1 MQSIPSFLKDKVL
14 FVTGATGFVG
24 KAVVVQVL
32 RHCPEVKRIY
42 IPARER
48 KLKSGGVQSAET
60 RLDQV
65 IASSAFEGLRA
76 EWGDTFDAR
85 VREKLQVV
93 SWRGLEYEWLGIED
107 ETRRTLQS
115 EVDIVI
121 SSAATVVFDEPVDM
135 ALRQNAIGLKRVLE
149 FAKGCEDASFVYVST
164 AYVNGQM
171 TGRIP
176 EALIPPDTSIA
187 HQLGN
192 GAAPHYDLDEQIAEI
207 EAFTKRVHQEAET
220 PAQQAEFDRVLN
232 RQNRGKRVTEHRL
245 EHQRDA
251 LKDRWIQSRLVREG
265 LRRGRHHGWNDA
277 YTMTKAMGEQLI
289 QKERGDMPV
298 AIVRPSII
306 ESSLRDPEPGWLEGL
321 KVADPLIAH
330 FSKGRLS
337 DFPADPRVVLDVI
350 PVDIVANAI
359 LSVLPRIRES
369 QEIKVYHVGTGARNP
384 IRFGEI
390 FDYVYDYY
398 RANPVLDRDGNP
410 INVSRWRF
418 PTVSRFERWCR
429 LRYQMPMSLT
439 RWLLDRLPESSR
451 TNRMVRNVTR
461 GEATLE
467 RVLALCE
474 IYAPY
479 TFLDCQFETSNLE
492 QVHREMHPDDQARF
506 STDVSD
512 IDWRS
517 YVQDTHIPGLHRH
530 VLKSELASTD
540 ARSGG

>member
-1 MQSIPSFLKDKVL
+1 MQSIPEYLKDKVL

-32 RHCPEVKRIY
+32 RHVPEIKRIY

-48 KLKSGGVQSAET
+48 KLKSGGVQSADS

-65 IASSAFEGLRA
+65 IASSVFDVLRKS
-76 EWGDTFDAR
+76 WGDAFDTR
-85 VREKLQVV
+85 VREKLKVV
-93 SWRGLEYEWLGIED
+93 AWKGLEYDGLGIED
-107 ETRRTLQS
+107 ATRRQLQD
-115 EVDIVI
+115 EVDVVI
-121 SSAATVVFDEPVDM
+121 SSAATVVFDEPIDM
-135 ALRQNAIGLKRVLE
+135 ALHQNAIGLTRVLD
-149 FAKGCEDASFVYVST
+149 FAKGCKDASFVYVST

-187 HQLGN
+187 QQMAN
-192 GAAPHYDLDEQIAEI
+192 GYAPRYDLDEQIEEI
-207 EAFTKRVHQEAET
+207 EAFTARVREEVET
-220 PAQQAEFDRVLN
+220 PARLAEFEEQLS

-245 EHQRDA
+245 QHQLDA
-251 LKDRWIQSRLVREG
+251 LKERWVQGRLVREG

-289 QKERGDMPV
+289 QKQRGNLPV

-359 LSVLPRIRES
+359 LSVLPRIREKS
-369 QEIKVYHVGTGARNP
+369 EIEVYHVGTGARNP

-390 FDYVYDYY
+390 FDYVYEYY

-410 INVSRWRF
+410 INVSRWQF
-418 PTVSRFERWCR
+418 PTVGRFERWCR
-429 LRYQMPMSLT
+429 YRYQIPMALT
-439 RWLLDRLPESSR
+439 RWILDRLPQSPR
-451 TNRMVRNVTR
+451 TNRLMRKVTR

-467 RVLALCE
+467 RILALTE

-479 TFLDCQFETSNLE
+479 TFLDCRFETTNLE
-492 QVHREMHPDDQARF
+492 RVYREMHPEDQVRF
-506 STDVSD
+506 NTDVSR
-512 IDWRS
+512 IDWRH
-517 YVQDTHIPGLHRH
+517 YVQKTHIPGLHRH
-530 VLKSELASTD
+530 VLKSELSSTD
-540 ARSGG
+540 NRSGD